1 MDLIQLSFSPSFILQ
16 WKTDMEDILA
26 LATHDTDQWV
36 STIAEILQSY
46 PSTGCLN
53 LELDNSNSTFMEI
66 LTDLSKVGEWHSP
79 DTGEFHRSQDSGSRA
94 IKLRQAHFVSKS
106 HFTLYIPYK
115 KVRLTS
121 KVSSSN
127 VMAPKPNPQC
137 YPPPCLNP
145 PPLI

>member
-1 MDLIQLSFSPSFILQ
+1 MYNSRTFTDVDLIQLSFSPSFILQ

-79 DTGEFHRSQDSGSRA
+79 DTGELHRSQDSGSRV
-94 IKLRQAHFVSKS
+94 KEL
-106 HFTLYIPYK
+106 
-115 KVRLTS
+115 
-121 KVSSSN
+121 
-127 VMAPKPNPQC
+127 M
-137 YPPPCLNP
+137 
-145 PPLI
+145 

>member
-1 MDLIQLSFSPSFILQ
+1 MYNSRTFTDVDLIQLSFSPSYILQ

-79 DTGEFHRSQDSGSRA
+79 ILVNFTGHRRHK
-94 IKLRQAHFVSKS
+94 I
-106 HFTLYIPYK
+106 
-115 KVRLTS
+115 
-121 KVSSSN
+121 
-127 VMAPKPNPQC
+127 
-137 YPPPCLNP
+137 
-145 PPLI
+145 